1 MSVTH
6 SNIAP
11 CIDLFSNVFES
22 SWFVNEIEEECCAQD
37 SEIYWDTSFTG
48 NGINSNYRTSLSC
61 NLDPI
66 LTPARNHRIGE
77 RVHSEI
83 VARTRLCIESYGG
96 MYRVPIYLSESYIV
110 LKYQD
115 GAQYRTHFDDSVL
128 LKSRRTVSM
137 VAGLS
142 SDFSGGELSFPF
154 FNIEVKLSE
163 GDVLVFP
170 SSYAYSHYAKPVSSG
185 VKYSM
190 VTWFE

>member
-1 MSVTH
+1 MSVIH

-22 SWFVNEIEEECCAQD
+22 SWFINEVEDECASQD
-37 SEIYWDTSFTG
+37 SEIYWDVSFTG
-48 NGINSNYRTSLSC
+48 NGTNSSYRTSLSC

-66 LTPARNHRIGE
+66 LTPTRNHRIGQ
-77 RVHSEI
+77 RAYSEI
-83 VARTRLCIESYGG
+83 VAMTRICVESYGE
-96 MYRVPIYLSESYIV
+96 MYRVPISLSESYIV

-128 LKSRRTVSM
+128 LQNRRTVSM

-142 SDFSGGELSFPF
+142 GGFSGGELSFPF
-154 FNIEVKLSE
+154 FNTEVKLNE

-170 SSYAYSHYAKPVSSG
+170 SSYAYSHYAKPVTSG
-185 VKYSM
+185 IKYSL
-190 VTWFE
+190 VTWFK